1 MVPFFWDFEVKC
13 GSKVLNFI
21 AKIHM
26 MIYMSYF
33 TKHFQPFLDM
43 NDNVKV
49 VTTQRLEDKEKGL
62 QGAELEVASLNR

>member
-1 MVPFFWDFEVKC
+1 MDFELITIVWVKC
-13 GSKVLNFI
+13 PKRYSENTHDDYV
-21 AKIHM
+21 
-26 MIYMSYF
+26 SYL

>member
-1 MVPFFWDFEVKC
+1 
-13 GSKVLNFI
+13 
-21 AKIHM
+21 M